1 MSAIK
6 LSLYLYRV
14 FALVFASFNL
24 YLVAQEVDLN
34 WPFPNFAYLSENV
47 KSACDAKIWLQKS
60 RQSTG
65 VKMRD
70 IVNCPKIESWAIE
83 NPLEFTR

>member
-14 FALVFASFNL
+14 FALVYASFNL

-34 WPFPNFAYLSENV
+34 WPFPNFTYLSE

-60 RQSTG
+60 RQFTG

-70 IVNCPKIESWAIE
+70 IVNSNKAV
-83 NPLEFTR
+83 L